1 MSKEVEYR
9 DIIAYHPGT
18 YVEDIVDDLNITQAE
33 FAKRLSTS
41 PKTISKI
48 INGEDRIT
56 SELANKLAKLT
67 GISIKTW
74 LNLQASYDEKVMEIE
89 DQRNEDEERVCQ
101 VVDFSTLKV
110 NEFIENKRYS
120 LKEKKETLRKLLNI
134 SNLSLLTQ
142 FNPAVSY
149 RHKKSGFDEKS
160 IINSNVMLELAL
172 NESRD
177 KTETRYNKGKL
188 ESVLPII
195 KKMTQQRPDEF
206 WIELKELLLSCGI
219 VLVALPSFSSAG
231 LHGAIKKFKNGSVM
245 LLITDRSKKADI
257 FWFSLI
263 HELGHIY
270 NEDFYPR
277 DDQEAYS
284 EREKRA
290 DDFSANFFI
299 NAEDYKKFV
308 ENAEFNYET
317 ISTFAKKENT
327 APDIIVGRLKKDK
340 YIEYGQLNDFNR
352 KYNIQIIHE

>member
-56 SELANKLAKLT
+56 SDLANKLAKLT
-67 GISIKTW
+67 GVSIKTW
-74 LNLQASYDEKVMEIE
+74 LNLQSSYDEKVIEIE
-89 DQRNEDEERVCQ
+89 NQRNQDEQQICQ
-101 VVDFSTLKV
+101 LVDFSTLKK

-120 LKEKKETLRKLLNI
+120 IKEKIDALRKLLNM
-134 SNLSLLTQ
+134 SNLSLLAQ
-142 FNPAVSY
+142 FNPAISY
-149 RHKKSGFDEKS
+149 RHSKSFNDRS
-160 IINSNVMLELAL
+160 IINSNVMLELAM
-172 NESRD
+172 NEARN
-177 KTETRYNKGKL
+177 KTENKYNKSKL
-188 ESVLPII
+188 EIALPRI
-195 KKMTQQRPDEF
+195 KTMTQQVPDDF
-206 WIELKELLLSCGI
+206 WTELKELLLDCGI
-219 VLVALPSFSSAG
+219 VLVALPSFSWAG

-245 LLITDRSKKADI
+245 LLITDRNKSADI

-277 DDQEAYS
+277 EGQEAYT

-290 DDFSANFFI
+290 DKFSADFFI
-299 NAEDYKKFV
+299 NAEDYKQFV
-308 ENAEFNYET
+308 ENEEFNHET
-317 ISTFAKKENT
+317 ISTFAKEENT
-327 APDIIVGRLKKDK
+327 APDIIVGRLKKDG
-340 YIEYGQLNDFNR
+340 YVEYDQLNSFNR